1 MPSTKRAVA
10 MTKKSGGRF
19 SFIIDTIGEL
29 KKVTWLTRR
38 EITYL
43 TFLVLVVAIAVGII
57 LGIIDWGFSELV
69 DKVIIGG

>member
-10 MTKKSGGRF
+10 TTKKSGGRL
-19 SFIIDTIGEL
+19 SFITDTIAEL

-38 EITYL
+38 EIAYL
-43 TFLVLVVAIAVGII
+43 TFLVLVVAITVGII
-57 LGIIDWGFSELV
+57 LGVIDWGFSELV